1 MGNEKTFSGRVFDVC
16 NYAFLTFFSIC
27 TILPLIYMISGSF
40 ASNTQLATSSFF
52 LIPEHATMAAYQYI
66 FSTGAIIRGLIVS
79 VYVTV
84 LGTLLNLAFTATMAY
99 ALSRKELPGRN
110 FVLNLIIFSMV
121 FSGGLI
127 PTYFVVK
134 QLGMLDTLWSLMI
147 PGLID
152 AFNLIIMK
160 NFFQGISTSL
170 IEAAKIDG
178 CSDIGVF
185 LRIVLPLSKP
195 ALATFALFY
204 AVGHWNDFMSALLY
218 INNSNLWP
226 LQMLLQEIV
235 TGAQSL
241 ASQSLQNPGYVPPPA
256 QSIQM
261 AVMVISTLPLVLLYP
276 FLQKYF
282 VKGVM
287 IGAIKE

>member
-1 MGNEKTFSGRVFDVC
+1 MKNEQTILGRTFDIC
-16 NYAFLTFFSIC
+16 NYIFLTLFGLC
-27 TILPLIYMISGSF
+27 TILPLIYIISGSF
-40 ASNTQLATSSFF
+40 SSDTQLATSSFF
-52 LIPEHATMAAYQYI
+52 LIPKHITFAAYQYI
-66 FSTGAIIRGLIVS
+66 FSTGAIIKGLFVS
-79 VYVTV
+79 IYVTV
-84 LGTLLNLAFTATMAY
+84 VGTLLNLAFTSTMAY

-134 QLGMLDTLWSLMI
+134 QLGMLNSLWSLMI
-147 PGLID
+147 PGLIE

-160 NFFQGISTSL
+160 NFFQGISSSL
-170 IEAAKIDG
+170 IDAAKIDG

-226 LQMLLQEIV
+226 LAMLLQEIV

-241 ASQSLQNPGYVPPPA
+241 ASQSLQNPGYVPPPT

-261 AVMVISTLPLVLLYP
+261 AVMVVSTVPLVVLYP